1 MNYRLTIKPSASKEL
16 ESLHDELLRR
26 IDIAIL
32 KLAGNPRPQ
41 GSKKLTGTP
50 LYRIRIGS
58 YRVVYEVDDLRKHVT
73 VVTIGHRREVYLR
86 K

>member
-1 MNYRLTIKPSASKEL
+1 VNYRLTIKPSASKEL
-16 ESLHDELLRR
+16 ERLHDEPLRR
-26 IDIAIL
+26 IDAAIL
-32 KLAGNPRPQ
+32 KLAENPRPQ

-58 YRVVYEVDDLRKHVT
+58 YRVVYEVDDVGKHVT
-73 VVTIGHRREVYLR
+73 VVTIGHRREVYRR